1 MKKSILAVSLMA
13 VIGSAQSVEVGV
25 NVTKDYSGTDRN
37 SQGITVGQKLGS
49 VTATLGYDQFTK
61 GKNNQDRYSLVA
73 AYDVAKVGPVQ
84 VSVKAGAAMLDN
96 QTGKDGYAVTGG
108 VGLSYPIVKNVAAT
122 VDYRYQIGQSRVS
135 SFDGNS
141 IGAGVKVSF

>member
-13 VIGSAQSVEVGV
+13 VIGTAQSVEVGV

-37 SQGITVGQKLGS
+37 SQGITVGQKFGS

-61 GKNNQDRYSLVA
+61 GKNNQDRYSLVS

-84 VSVKAGAAMLDN
+84 VSVKVGAAMLDN

>member
-84 VSVKAGAAMLDN
+84 VSVKSGAAMLDN